1 MIYSLFIWTV
11 VAMGHGTTARDWKQL
26 AQFET
31 LAQCQ
36 EAVRSMNL
44 QDRHRCLKIKG

>member
-1 MIYSLFIWTV
+1 MITLFIWTV
-11 VAMGHGTTARDWKQL
+11 VAMGHSSTARDWKQL

-31 LAQCQ
+31 IAFCE

-44 QDRHRCLKIKG
+44 QDRHRCLKTK